1 MSYFSPA
8 MMVQLLPLTVYA
20 FVASIT
26 PGPNNIML
34 TSSGIRF
41 GFVRSIPH
49 MLGVTFGFGVML
61 ALCAVGVGSL
71 MLALPAMHVLLK
83 VLASAYLLWLA
94 WQLRSMHF
102 VSREANGGK
111 PMSFLAAAAFQAANP
126 KAWVMAITGVSAFLP
141 QASSAALDIAAL
153 CLVFCLVNL
162 PCIGVWT
169 GTGAVLH
176 RYLDQALWRT
186 LFCAT
191 MVLLT
196 IYAAL
201 AVWL

>member
-1 MSYFSPA
+1 
-8 MMVQLLPLTVYA
+8 MMAQLLPLALYA
-20 FVASIT
+20 FVSSIT

-41 GFVRSIPH
+41 GFVRTIPH
-49 MLGVTFGFGVML
+49 MLGVTVGFGIML
-61 ALCAVGVGSL
+61 ALCAAGVGAL
-71 MLALPAMHVLLK
+71 MLALPSMHLLLK
-83 VLASAYLLWLA
+83 VVASAYLLWLA
-94 WQLRSMHF
+94 WQLRTMSF
-102 VSREANGGK
+102 ASRDAGAGK
-111 PMSFLAAAAFQAANP
+111 PMSFLAAAAFQAVNP

-141 QASSAALDIAAL
+141 HAASAALDVAIL
-153 CLVFCLVNL
+153 CLVFCAVNL
-162 PCIGVWT
+162 PCIGIWT

-196 IYAAL
+196 IYAAV

>member
-1 MSYFSPA
+1 MSYFSTA
-8 MMVQLLPLTVYA
+8 MMVQLVPLTLYA
-20 FVASIT
+20 FVSSIT

-41 GFVRSIPH
+41 GFVRTIPH
-49 MLGVTFGFGVML
+49 MLGVTVGFGIML
-61 ALCAVGVGSL
+61 ALCAAGVGAL
-71 MLALPAMHVLLK
+71 MLALPSVHLLLK
-83 VLASAYLLWLA
+83 IVASAYLLWLA
-94 WQLRSMHF
+94 WQLRAMKF
-102 VSREANGGK
+102 ASREAVTGK
-111 PMSFLAAAAFQAANP
+111 PMSFFAAVVFQAVNP

-141 QASSAALDIAAL
+141 HASSAIVDAAIL
-153 CLVFCLVNL
+153 CLMFCAINL
-162 PCIGVWT
+162 PCIGLWT

-176 RYLDQALWRT
+176 RYLDQTLWRT

-196 IYAAL
+196 IYAAI